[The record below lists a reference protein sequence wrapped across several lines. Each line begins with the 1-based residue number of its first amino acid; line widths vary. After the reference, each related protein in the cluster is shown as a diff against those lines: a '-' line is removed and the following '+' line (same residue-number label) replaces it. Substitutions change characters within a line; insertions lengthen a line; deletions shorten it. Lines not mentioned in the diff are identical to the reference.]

1 MTEKKMTMEELYALP
16 VSFDLET
23 AGRAWGFGRTKSHQL
38 ARTGDFPCR
47 VLRYSK
53 RYVVT
58 KADLFGGLG
67 MTLEVPAD
75 SEAACPECG
84 VSKSPA
90 LKISR
95 AYLGE
100 SA

>member
-38 ARTGDFPCR
+38 ARAGDFPCR
-47 VLRYSK
+47 VLRYGK

-75 SEAACPECG
+75 SEAAETEA
-84 VSKSPA
+84 PA
-90 LKISR
+90 AR
-95 AYLGE
+95 HRPA
-100 SA
+100 A